1 MKRLLIKLVLAVLVL
16 GACETVAHAQFKVA
30 TVDLSRVFT
39 NYWKF
44 KEADAG
50 LQELKADLAK
60 GFEDLKKTHQ
70 KSSEEYST
78 LLAEANNQVLSAEE
92 RDKKKKAA
100 EEKLREL
107 GELRR
112 SIEQYDKQAM
122 TRWGEQRNRVRENL
136 LTEIYAVVR
145 SKGKG
150 GSYTVI
156 LDSAGKTSD
165 QTPIV
170 LFSSA
175 EDITESVLAQL
186 NAGAPTAAK

>member
-1 MKRLLIKLVLAVLVL
+1 MLALLAL
-16 GACETVAHAQFKVA
+16 GAFETVAHAQFKVA

-44 KEADAG
+44 KEADVS
-50 LQELKADLAK
+50 LQSLKTDLSK
-60 GFEDLKKTHQ
+60 GFDELKKTHQ
-70 KSSEEYST
+70 KSSDEYSG
-78 LLAEANNQVLSAEE
+78 LLAEANNQVLSSEE

-112 SIEQYDKQAM
+112 SIEQYDKQAL

-136 LTEIYAVVR
+136 LAEIYAVVR
-145 SKGKG
+145 SKGKAG
-150 GSYTVI
+150 NYSLV
-156 LDSAGKTSD
+156 LDNAGKTAD

-170 LFSSA
+170 LFSTA
-175 EDITESVLAQL
+175 EDITDSVLAQL
-186 NAGAPTAAK
+186 NAAR